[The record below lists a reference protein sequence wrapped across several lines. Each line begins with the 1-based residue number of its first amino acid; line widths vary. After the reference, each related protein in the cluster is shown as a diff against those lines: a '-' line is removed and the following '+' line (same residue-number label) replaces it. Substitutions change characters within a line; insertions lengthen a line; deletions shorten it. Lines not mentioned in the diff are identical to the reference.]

1 MEAVRG
7 RRMYIAV
14 HFGVPILL
22 AAVLTVFLCRHK
34 QIKMQWRVLA
44 VAAMVL
50 LFSLLQQ
57 FPPENLFM
65 QFDTPE
71 EAFRYTSSRKVLETV
86 ENSESCMVLY
96 EGRGDEPVSWCAL
109 QKSENGWKLPTTN
122 HIQVQESGRVDADA
136 LPVFCG
142 SCQYTVMRY
151 HDTDDYYLYIAV
163 YVDKGKTEFAD
174 DRNGPVSCI
183 LTSNDYGSYVT
194 ICVPFDGYP
203 TDYTLTVDG
212 ETVLRLE

>member
-1 MEAVRG
+1 
-7 RRMYIAV
+7 
-14 HFGVPILL
+14 
-22 AAVLTVFLCRHK
+22 
-34 QIKMQWRVLA
+34 MQWRILV

-65 QFDTPE
+65 RFDTPE

-86 ENSESCMVLY
+86 ENCESCMVLY

-109 QKSENGWKLPTTN
+109 QKSESGWKLPTAN
-122 HIQVQESGRVDADA
+122 RIQAEGSSRVNADA
-136 LPVFCG
+136 LPDFCG
-142 SCQYTVMRY
+142 SCQYMVMRY
-151 HDTDDYYLYIAV
+151 RDTNDYYLYIAT
-163 YVDKGKTEFAD
+163 YVDKGKTEFVD
-174 DRNGPVSCI
+174 NRNEPVSCI

-194 ICVPFDGYP
+194 ICVPFNGYP
-203 TDYTLTVDG
+203 TDYMLTVDG